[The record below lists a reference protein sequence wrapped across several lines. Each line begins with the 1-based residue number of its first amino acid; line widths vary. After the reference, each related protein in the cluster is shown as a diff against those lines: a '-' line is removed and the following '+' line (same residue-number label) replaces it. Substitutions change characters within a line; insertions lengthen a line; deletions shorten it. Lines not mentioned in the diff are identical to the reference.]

1 MLASC
6 TETFDTSSPK
16 PDRSF
21 RPRLSPESTLMEHQ
35 NYRSPRVRSVVTPF
49 RSLLSAWLFSALGWS
64 AIFLALGWQMAQDF
78 SIPAAD
84 VLRLLGRNWLVWSFA
99 TPLVFRFVCRFPI
112 ERERWKVAL
121 PLHLIACVAFL
132 ASLGWL
138 GEKFR
143 PTQILPPP
151 PPMNFRPSFV
161 ARLFLNPNFPAYLT
175 IISVSHA
182 FYFSRRGRERGIR
195 AAELSASLAEARL
208 QALRMQIQPHFLFNS
223 LNALG
228 ALIQKD
234 TDAAEQ
240 MLAVLGDFLRATL
253 EGSAEPE
260 VSLRRELVY
269 VERYLT
275 IEKVRFGQRLKY
287 FILPEEATLTARL
300 PTLLLQPLVENAVRH
315 GIEPQCRDGIILIKA
330 WLKDGFVHILV
341 HDNGAGIAASACEGI
356 GLSNIRSRLREHYGE
371 AGSLA
376 LVSDHGT
383 KVEIR
388 LPFHLK

>member
-1 MLASC
+1 MDTERQNTRVLGML
-6 TETFDTSSPK
+6 P
-16 PDRSF
+16 
-21 RPRLSPESTLMEHQ
+21 LL
-35 NYRSPRVRSVVTPF
+35 TPF
-49 RSLLSAWLFSALGWS
+49 RPLLLAWLFSALGWS
-64 AIFLALGWQMAQDF
+64 AIFLALGWQMVQDL
-78 SIPAAD
+78 SIPASDA
-84 VLRLLGRNWLVWSFA
+84 LRLFGRNWLVWSFA
-99 TPLVFRFVCRFPI
+99 TPLIFRFVCRFPI

-138 GEKFR
+138 GEKFP

-151 PPMNFRPSFV
+151 PPMNFRPSLI
-161 ARLFLNPNFPAYLT
+161 ARIFLNPNFPVYLT
-175 IISVSHA
+175 ILSVSHA
-182 FYFSRRGRERGIR
+182 LYFNRRGRERGIR
-195 AAELSASLAEARL
+195 AAELTASLAEARL

-234 TDAAEQ
+234 SNAAEQ

-253 EGSAEPE
+253 EGSGEPE
-260 VSLRRELVY
+260 VSIQRELVY

-275 IEKVRFGQRLKY
+275 IEKVRFGGRLKY
-287 FILPEEATLTARL
+287 SILPEEASLAAQL

-315 GIEPQCRDGIILIKA
+315 GIEPQCRDGLILIKA
-330 WLKDGFVHILV
+330 WLKDGFLHILV
-341 HDNGAGIAASACEGI
+341 HDNGAGIAASAEEGI
-356 GLSNIRSRLREHYGE
+356 GLSNIRSRLREHYGD
-371 AGSLA
+371 AGSLTI
-376 LVSDHGT
+376 VSDHGT